1 MRKLV
6 RSQAGQALVE
16 FSLAVIVLMVL
27 VIGVVEA
34 GRAVWNYNTLS
45 NAVREGSRYA
55 IVHGGA
61 AADPAGPTPN
71 NAQVELQVEQFAS
84 GLDTGDLTVT
94 STWLDGNNNKGSRV
108 RVSATYDFDT
118 IFSSL
123 LGIPAVTMTST
134 STLNITN

>member
-1 MRKLV
+1 MTKLL

-61 AADPAGPTPN
+61 AADPAGPIPN